1 MWDVLRYRTYRQL
14 FVAQV
19 VALIGTGLLTIAL
32 GLLAFDIAGSDAGA
46 VLGTALAIKMLAYVG
61 VAPVITAATERFS
74 RVRVMVSA
82 DLIRGSIALLLPF
95 VSDVWQIYVL
105 IFCLQAASATFTP
118 TFQAVI
124 PVVLEREDDY
134 TKGLSLSRLAYDLES
149 VTSPAIAAALLTVV
163 GYTQVFLATSVG
175 FMLSAILV
183 VSSRLPQASS
193 NDQHRQPLRARITK
207 GARVMLHRP
216 QPRGL
221 LALNFVVAAATGVVV
236 VNTVVY
242 IRDMHGGSD
251 TGVAIALA
259 TYGAGS
265 MLVALATP
273 RLLAIFTDRQVMLA
287 GAAIA
292 PAGITQL
299 CVLIASGPSPPV
311 GWGLLILTW
320 AILGIATSLINT
332 PSARLLRAS
341 SDEGNRQA
349 VFTAQFSLSHAC
361 FLLTYP
367 IAGWVGAGVG
377 QLYAALILSCLATL
391 AASTAATLWPA
402 RAPLDVPAEA
412 ER

>member
-1 MWDVLRYRTYRQL
+1 MFVWDVLRYRTYRQL

-61 VAPVITAATERFS
+61 VAPVITAVTERFS
-74 RVRVMVSA
+74 RVKVMVSA

-149 VTSPAIAAALLTVV
+149 VTNPVIAAALLTVV
-163 GYTQVFLATSVG
+163 SYNQVFVATSVG

-193 NDQHRQPLRARITK
+193 NDQHRQPLRERIIK
-207 GARVMLHRP
+207 GARVMGHRR
-216 QPRGL
+216 QLRGL
-221 LALNFVVAAATGVVV
+221 LALNLVVAAATGVVV

-242 IRDMHGGSD
+242 IRDMLGGSIRHRCSD
-251 TGVAIALA
+251 R
-259 TYGAGS
+259 AGDLWS
-265 MLVALATP
+265 
-273 RLLAIFTDRQVMLA
+273 
-287 GAAIA
+287 
-292 PAGITQL
+292 GID
-299 CVLIASGPSPPV
+299 ARGPDNAQ
-311 GWGLLILTW
+311 T
-320 AILGIATSLINT
+320 
-332 PSARLLRAS
+332 AR
-341 SDEGNRQA
+341 
-349 VFTAQFSLSHAC
+349 H
-361 FLLTYP
+361 
-367 IAGWVGAGVG
+367 IH
-377 QLYAALILSCLATL
+377 
-391 AASTAATLWPA
+391 
-402 RAPLDVPAEA
+402 
-412 ER
+412 